1 MEDARAPGARR
12 AALVTGGASGVGAA
26 TARALAA
33 QGHDVLLCF
42 RSSEAGARASAD
54 AALAAAPRGAGV
66 RVELCRCD
74 VTVDAECRAA
84 AARAEALF
92 GRLDFVVNCA
102 GATRLVP
109 IEDLDGA
116 DDALWHSLLDAN
128 VLGAL
133 HMTRACALLLAR
145 TAASSGAA
153 GGAPAPAS
161 AVVNISS
168 VAARLV
174 QGSSLPYAC
183 SKAALDAL
191 TVGLA
196 RTLAPRNVR
205 VCGVAPGFVDGE
217 WLRSLL
223 GEARFAAQLAA
234 YSAATPLRRVCS
246 PADVAGVVAQL
257 LAPGAN
263 MVTGQTLAVD
273 GGMLIA
279 GFQAASL
286 HAQAP

>member
-1 MEDARAPGARR
+1 MEEARGAGAARRR

-26 TARALAA
+26 TAHVLAS

-42 RSSEAGARASAD
+42 RSSEAAARASAD
-54 AALAAAPRGAGV
+54 AALAAAPPGAGV

-74 VTVDAECRAA
+74 VTSDAECRAA

-116 DDALWHSLLDAN
+116 GDELWHSLLDAN

-133 HMTRACALLLAR
+133 HVTRACAPLLAR
-145 TAASSGAA
+145 TAAG
-153 GGAPAPAS
+153 GGAGAPAS

-205 VCGVAPGFVDGE
+205 VCGVAPGFIDGE

-246 PADVAGVVAQL
+246 PADVAAVVAQL

-279 GFQAASL
+279 GFQTASL
-286 HAQAP
+286 HASAQ